1 MPSNAASLLS
11 APTGELDLA
20 TCWKLVKT
28 RQEIIAER
36 SLQRGKVYNLAHY
49 LDHALLT
56 AAGHKLRPGA
66 APGVDGMTARVY
78 RRSLIKHTN
87 QLIKEVT
94 NKTYQPGPVLQAEIQ
109 KDDGS
114 TRILGKPNTRDKHL
128 QRGTAMLLEAI
139 YEPIFYPFSYGFRPH
154 RSAKMA
160 MAVLWDWL
168 VAHDGAYVLE
178 IDLSKFFDT
187 IPHDGLIRV
196 LAEKVGDRVILH
208 LICSWLKAGIV
219 KDGMLHATTQGTTQG
234 GVYSPLVANAYL
246 HTALDRWYV
255 EELEPSLTSE
265 STMVRYADDFLMA
278 FTNEGDM
285 RRALQA
291 VTTRL
296 ESFGLSVNQ
305 KKTKATDLTKPTGTD
320 QSSGTTS
327 VNFLGFTYYWNPSPV
342 TGWTLAVRTSEKS
355 IKRFTD
361 RITTWLEDNEDLD
374 TRAIETSIRTMVKG
388 HWEYFDVDGNED
400 GLVLAQQ
407 AATQA
412 SGIPASTLMH
422 DYMGATAS

>member
-1 MPSNAASLLS
+1 MLPS
-11 APTGELDLA
+11 PTNQPTTPAGELELA
-20 TCWKLVKT
+20 MCWKEVKL
-28 RQEIIAER
+28 RQQAITEQ
-36 SLQRGKVYNLAHY
+36 SLRHGKVFNLARY
-49 LDHALLT
+49 LDQPLLT

-66 APGVDGMTARVY
+66 APGVDGLTARVY
-78 RRSLIKHTN
+78 RRSLNKHSN

-94 NKTYQPGPVLQAEIQ
+94 NKSYQPGPVLQAEIQ

-114 TRILGKPNTRDKHL
+114 MRTLGKPNTRDKHL
-128 QRGTAMLLEAI
+128 QRATTMLLEAI

-160 MAVLWDWL
+160 MADLWDWL
-168 VAHDGAYVLE
+168 DAHDGAYVLE

-196 LAEKVGDRVILH
+196 LTEKVGDRVILH
-208 LICSWLKAGIV
+208 LIRSWLKAGIM
-219 KDGMLHATTQGTTQG
+219 KDGKLHATTQGTTQG

-255 EELEPSLTSE
+255 EELEPGLNSD

-278 FTNEGDM
+278 FTDEGDM

-320 QSSGTTS
+320 QSSGMTS
-327 VNFLGFTYYWNPSPV
+327 VNFLGFTYYWKPSPA

-361 RITTWLEDNEDLD
+361 RLTTWLEDNADLD
-374 TRAIETSIRTMVKG
+374 TRAIETSIRCMVRG
-388 HWEYFDVDGNED
+388 HWEYFDVDGNGD
-400 GLVLAQQ
+400 ALALAQQ
-407 AATQA
+407 AAIQA
-412 SGIPASTLMH
+412 SGLPASTLW
-422 DYMGATAS
+422 DGYMGATAS